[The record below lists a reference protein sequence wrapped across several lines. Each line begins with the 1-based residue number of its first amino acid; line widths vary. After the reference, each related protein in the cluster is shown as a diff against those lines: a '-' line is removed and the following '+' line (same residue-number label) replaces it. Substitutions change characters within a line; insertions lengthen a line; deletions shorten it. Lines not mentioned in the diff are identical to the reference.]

1 MLFRSYGLRGAII
14 MKKSKQRKLAEE
26 HFDHTKEYS
35 LEDAVNLMDELKYV
49 NFDESIDMAINLG
62 VDPRHAEENIRVTTS
77 LPNGTG
83 KEVKVLVLTR
93 GPKEKEAQDAGADY
107 VGNDDFMEKIKG
119 GWAEKDKIVA
129 TPDMMADLGKLGKV
143 LGPKGLMPNPKSGT
157 ITMDVGKAV
166 KEIKAGKLELRVDKN
181 GIIHTICGKT
191 SFDPNQL
198 IENVRVIYDTVIKAR
213 PASVKGTYFK
223 KMTLSS
229 TMGPGIKIDLATIR

>member
-1 MLFRSYGLRGAII
+1 MF
-14 MKKSKQRKLAEE
+14 KSKQRKAVDE
-26 HFDHTKEYS
+26 HLDRTREYS
-35 LEDAVNLMDELKYV
+35 LEDAVNLVNDLKYV
-49 NFDESIDMAINLG
+49 KFDEMVDVAINLG

-83 KEVKVLVLTR
+83 KEVTVLVLTR
-93 GPKEKEAQDAGADY
+93 GPKEKEAKEAGADH
-107 VGNDDFMEKIKG
+107 VGNDDYLEKIKG
-119 GWAEKDKIVA
+119 GWADVDKVVA

-157 ITMDVGKAV
+157 VTMDVGKAV
-166 KEIKAGKLELRVDKN
+166 KELKAGKVELRVDKN

-191 SFDPNQL
+191 SFDNEKL
-198 IENVRVIYDTVIKAR
+198 VENVRTIYDTVIKAK

-229 TMGPGIKIDLATIR
+229 TMGPGIKIDLASIR